1 MCIGSMSMSPCPCL
15 HVRISMSPFLHA
27 SMSHVYVSMFLS
39 LHASTV
45 LENGNFCVFVANGM
59 VTTVCL
65 LPTKTKKVNFRFF
78 GFFAANGN
86 GKRKFVFLGQKMI
99 NGNQQL
105 LFLQTC
111 PSMITTPLGVTFNK
125 LR

>member
-1 MCIGSMSMSPCPCL
+1 
-15 HVRISMSPFLHA
+15 
-27 SMSHVYVSMFLS
+27 MFLS
-39 LHASTV
+39 LHASIGKWQLLFV
-45 LENGNFCVFVANGM
+45 CGKRNGNYRLFVANEN
-59 VTTVCL
+59 
-65 LPTKTKKVNFRFF
+65 KKANFR
-78 GFFAANGN
+78 FFAANGN

-111 PSMITTPLGVTFNK
+111 PSMVTTPLGVTFNK